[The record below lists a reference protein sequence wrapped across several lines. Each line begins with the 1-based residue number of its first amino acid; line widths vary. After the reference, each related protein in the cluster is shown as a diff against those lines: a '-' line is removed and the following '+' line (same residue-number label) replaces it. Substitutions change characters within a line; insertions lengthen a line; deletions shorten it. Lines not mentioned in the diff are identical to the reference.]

1 MVQKRGKQR
10 TTNKKKEEE
19 PIESVE
25 YDEGKETAAT
35 SDNNFIDSG
44 QNDNDNEQ
52 ITSQITETKHE
63 KDDDTLSQ
71 EDENESDGE
80 KEHEEII
87 NVYKQKFNFLL
98 SEHSMFF
105 LVVAISLIF
114 IMASQWPSFGPWPS
128 LNSND
133 KIEIELSLKQLAND
147 FPNQSQYS
155 YKKLKS
161 RVLSYIRHKTSPQPF
176 VLMVAS
182 AEDDQPTG
190 ECFAKRVAQL
200 FTTALV
206 TINGSKYLNNTS
218 DNAKLDID
226 GRLRNVFQKR
236 KFPTAAIV
244 HNLDSIPY
252 GTTTLFYAYC
262 DHDNPIFKEAA
273 IIFTITLPQDYHI
286 AAVEHDRE
294 GLVEKY
300 LSKDSP
306 WVKDE
311 KFSSDIMGALIS
323 RITDTVIVVN
333 KESEE
338 SLKKSC

>member
-10 TTNKKKEEE
+10 TTHKKKE
-19 PIESVE
+19 PVESVE
-25 YDEGKETAAT
+25 YNEGKEPAAT
-35 SDNNFIDSG
+35 SDNNFVDNEQS
-44 QNDNDNEQ
+44 DNDNE
-52 ITSQITETKHE
+52 QITETKHE

-71 EDENESDGE
+71 EDENESLGE

-98 SEHSMFF
+98 EHIKGHSMLF
-105 LVVAISLIF
+105 LVAVISLIF
-114 IMASQWPSFGPWPS
+114 IMASPWPS

-133 KIEIELSLKQLAND
+133 KIDIELSLKQLAND
-147 FPNQSQYS
+147 FPNQSRYS
-155 YKKLKS
+155 FKKLKS

-182 AEDDQPTG
+182 TEDDQRTG
-190 ECFAKRVAQL
+190 ECFAKRVAHL
-200 FTTALV
+200 LTTALV
-206 TINGSKYLNNTS
+206 TINGSKYLDNTS

-226 GRLRNVFQKR
+226 YRLRNVFQKR

-252 GTTTLFYAYC
+252 GTTTLFYRYC
-262 DHDNPIFKEAA
+262 DHDNPVYKEAA
-273 IIFTITLPQDYHI
+273 IIFTVTLPEYYPINDN
-286 AAVEHDRE
+286 ELDRE

-300 LSKDSP
+300 LSEDSP